1 MVLVFNSGSDYY
13 CRLNCFVLC
22 CVLRAAVLISSIFTS
37 VQEFRMFAMA
47 TIDKKLEMDEVER
60 QKRSI
65 KQLQK
70 SQPII
75 RRLLAFIGSFAASV
89 ASVSPPPTEPDV
101 ASAQPSKSQPPSAMN
116 IRAQPSNHQQPSATA
131 TGGETSCEPNDSA
144 LEPTKLSLQDR
155 VGAMFG
161 CMPNKVEPT
170 SGGGISSGLAVPKS
184 GRDRQI
190 ELRVGF
196 AAGETPDTGNSVQD
210 PAGCF
215 SLSTVGI

>member
-1 MVLVFNSGSDYY
+1 MVLVFNSGNDYY

-70 SQPII
+70 SQPMI

-89 ASVSPPPTEPDV
+89 AAVSPPPTV
-101 ASAQPSKSQPPSAMN
+101 ASAQSSKSQLPSAMN
-116 IRAQPSNHQQPSATA
+116 IRAQPSNHQQPSARA

-170 SGGGISSGLAVPKS
+170 SGGGISSGLAIPKS

-210 PAGCF
+210 PAGCC
-215 SLSTVGI
+215 SLSTVGN